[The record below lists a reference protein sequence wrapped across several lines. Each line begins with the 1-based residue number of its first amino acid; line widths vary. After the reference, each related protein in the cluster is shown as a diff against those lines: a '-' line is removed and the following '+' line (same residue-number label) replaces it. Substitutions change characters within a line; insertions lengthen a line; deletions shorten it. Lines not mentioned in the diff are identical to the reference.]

1 MDIFINQ
8 QSYTRLTDEAGVRV
22 VLTDQSR
29 MPFPFDEGFS
39 IPTGFATSIG
49 IKRVI
54 VLTYMI
60 LLYLYYIILLL
71 LLYYVVGRTNCVVV
85 LYKSLQLVER

>member
-1 MDIFINQ
+1 MDIFIDQ

-49 IKRVI
+49 IKKVI

-60 LLYLYYIILLL
+60 LLYLYYIVIIIIIIIIILC
-71 LLYYVVGRTNCVVV
+71 GG
-85 LYKSLQLVER
+85 

>member
-1 MDIFINQ
+1 MDIFIDQ
-8 QSYTRLTDEAGVRV
+8 ESYTKLTDEAGVRV

-39 IPTGFATSIG
+39 IPTGFATSVG

-54 VLTYMI
+54 DTI
-60 LLYLYYIILLL
+60 TITGGD
-71 LLYYVVGRTNCVVV
+71 VVPIFI
-85 LYKSLQLVER
+85 